1 VRYWIANTDRK
12 WFEFLADVRPDEV
25 NFWQPNAVR
34 PITLS
39 PGAPWLFKLHV
50 REGGRIVG
58 GAFFAHYT
66 TMTLRFAW
74 DAFGTAN
81 GAPSFEAFVSQ
92 VRGYSARPVDVDAT
106 AIGSSVLVEPFF
118 LPRDLWVS
126 PPPDWSSNLTRG
138 KTYDLEVDEGRRV
151 WEAVTAARQLGA
163 PATPVSDE
171 LSGYGNPIEIRPRL
185 GQGAF
190 RVMVTDAYDRRCVV
204 TGERT
209 LPVLQAAHIKP
220 YNLVGRHEI
229 TNGLLLR
236 SDLHT
241 LFDRGY
247 LTVTPDLRM
256 HVSRRI
262 HDEFENGRDYYAL
275 DGRSIREP
283 SNPSL
288 APSKEMLDWHAST
301 VFRA

>member
-1 VRYWIANTDRK
+1 MRYWIANTDRK